1 MGSNV
6 GGAIDVELH
15 DVANSKGQQVN
26 LCGPGNALTALGLV
40 PLEFLPLMLTGL
52 HASIASTKSLV
63 PFRAGSHPILVAHD
77 CRRFESDDFLS
88 KRYNPTPCSPFSP
101 SLAS

>member
-26 LCGPGNALTALGLV
+26 LCGPGNALTALGLA
-40 PLEFLPLMLTGL
+40 PPEFPTLMLTSL
-52 HASIASTKSLV
+52 QVISSNLNWLLPFPTCNIHARSSYKV
-63 PFRAGSHPILVAHD
+63 
-77 CRRFESDDFLS
+77 
-88 KRYNPTPCSPFSP
+88 
-101 SLAS
+101 